1 MVSRRQ
7 FIRAG
12 FLGGAVLAAAGAWY
26 GVSSRLPAEAGAAL
40 RADAKAVLMALI
52 PVMLADA
59 LPEGPERPAAI
70 SATAGRVGDAVR
82 GLAPASQ
89 KEVGE
94 LFALLALPPARF
106 LLAGVHRSW
115 PEATPDELSAF
126 LQTWRFSRF
135 ALLRSGYAA
144 IHDLIFGAWY
154 ANPESWP
161 AIDYPGPP
169 EVS

>member
-7 FIRAG
+7 FIKAG
-12 FLGGAVLAAAGAWY
+12 FLGGALLAAAAWY
-26 GVSSRLPAEAGAAL
+26 GVNSRLQAEAGETL
-40 RADAKAVLMALI
+40 RADAQAILTALI

-70 SATAGRVGDAVR
+70 LATVGRVGDAVR
-82 GLAPASQ
+82 GLGPTSQ

-126 LQTWRFSRF
+126 LQNWRFSRF

-144 IHDLIFGAWY
+144 LHDLIFGAWY
-154 ANPESWP
+154 ASPESWP